1 MAFGVPAGGILCQEL
16 LQPTPHADAR
26 ITRSSLI
33 QKLSL
38 LVGFL
43 DWIKPTAPNGDLC
56 GNCKT
61 IIKHVLDQ
69 ALNAA
74 PPGYE
79 SAGPGGG
86 DGCGNGGGGM
96 AFDWDFNTQ
105 VDFDFDLLDTFGWTR
120 SEFSLSQQTNA

>member
-1 MAFGVPAGGILCQEL
+1 MAFGVPGGGILCQEL
-16 LQPTPHADAR
+16 LRPTLHNDPR

-56 GNCKT
+56 GKCKT

-69 ALNAA
+69 ALNA
-74 PPGYE
+74 PVYE
-79 SAGPGGG
+79 SGGG
-86 DGCGNGGGGM
+86 GGLGGNGGNGGA
-96 AFDWDFNTQ
+96 AFDLDFTTQ

-120 SEFSLSQQTNA
+120 SEPSMSQLTNA